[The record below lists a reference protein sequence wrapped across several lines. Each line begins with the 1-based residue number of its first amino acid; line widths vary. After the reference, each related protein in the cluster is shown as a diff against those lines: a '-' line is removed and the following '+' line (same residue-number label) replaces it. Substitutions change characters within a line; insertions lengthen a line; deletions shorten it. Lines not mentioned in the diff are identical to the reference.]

1 MVKIIALSKGKERNV
16 STIEA
21 TFSTED
27 GQLIPLRVKEDD
39 KPELFIKIQ
48 DVIKN
53 SQSNISE
60 AASKLFSLMSPQ
72 ALVTEHINSSS
83 HLSRNMKIKDGNIYF
98 GEFKL
103 EETLSN
109 HLLSL
114 LNEENTPKDEKLWKS
129 YMMFLDNLYQ
139 NANEDIRNQLFRW
152 MDYENGVGNSFG
164 ITDDGC
170 IIGYKG
176 CAGTI
181 LEPISVQTGFAIVDG
196 VEVNGHIPNKVGS
209 VIQMPRSTVQND
221 PSVGC
226 SYGLHVGT
234 RDYASRWAPI
244 LLLVKV
250 NPRDVVSV
258 PYECESQ
265 KMRVCE
271 YTVLEV
277 TDIEQEHKMYHSSD
291 DNYDDDDC
299 IYDLFDDDD
308 DDFLEYEEFELE
320 DDSSYGALDEDEAVE
335 LESSD
340 ETIYVEFNGEKAVG
354 TVLSVNEDS
363 ETGELSIELVNDK
376 FFELLNDK
384 FLKEIK
390 LKDIT
395 EYVKEEYDSISFD
408 DIFNLLEKRSE
419 IKVNYDGKTFI
430 GSIVDV
436 YFKTDCEPGIIMKG
450 EDGNH
455 KHIKLHR
462 IESWECL
469 SEDED
474 DEEYEGE
481 LDIDEALKLK
491 EDGDLVEIH
500 YDGKTFTGTIVNVVD
515 TDNPGIVVKS
525 PEGDYKH
532 IKLHRIQGF
541 LFIYNKDELVDD
553 TCCSDENPCDKD
565 CCEKSKV
572 FKKITSAKIGSLVEV
587 RLKSNHRNIP
597 ELKFIATLSSVDV
610 ENKVFKLDSENLH
623 LFVKNIIDFDSVSKF
638 TVIS

>member
-1 MVKIIALSKGKERNV
+1 MVKIVALSKGKERNV

-114 LNEENTPKDEKLWKS
+114 LNEKNTPKDEKLWKS

-176 CAGTI
+176 CDGTI

-234 RDYASRWAPI
+234 RDYASKWAPI

-291 DNYDDDDC
+291 DNYDDDC
-299 IYDLFDDDD
+299 IYDLFDNDD
-308 DDFLEYEEFELE
+308 DDFLEYDEFELE
-320 DDSSYGALDEDEAVE
+320 DDSSHGALDEDEAVE
-335 LESSD
+335 LEASD

-376 FFELLNDK
+376 LLK
-384 FLKEIK
+384 AIK

-395 EYVKEEYDSISFD
+395 EYVKEEYDSISFN
-408 DIFNLLEKRSE
+408 DIFNLLEKRLE
-419 IKVNYDGKTFI
+419 IKVNYDGKSFI

-450 EDGNH
+450 EDDNR

-469 SEDED
+469 S

-481 LDIDEALKLK
+481 LDIDEALELK
-491 EDGDLVEIH
+491 ENGDLVEIH

-525 PEGDYKH
+525 PKGDYKH
-532 IKLHRIQGF
+532 IKLHRIEGF
-541 LFIYNKDELVDD
+541 LFVY
-553 TCCSDENPCDKD
+553 
-565 CCEKSKV
+565 KV
-572 FKKITSAKIGSLVEV
+572 
-587 RLKSNHRNIP
+587 
-597 ELKFIATLSSVDV
+597 
-610 ENKVFKLDSENLH
+610 
-623 LFVKNIIDFDSVSKF
+623 DFDSLSKF
-638 TVIS
+638 TVIP